1 MNRFLNGL
9 QRNPTLFTLADRFAV
24 EVVGLLCH
32 RLSKLNMLFD
42 GKNKDYRKATTSGAI
57 SQIF

>member
-32 RLSKLNMLFD
+32 RLSKLNV
-42 GKNKDYRKATTSGAI
+42 I
-57 SQIF
+57 